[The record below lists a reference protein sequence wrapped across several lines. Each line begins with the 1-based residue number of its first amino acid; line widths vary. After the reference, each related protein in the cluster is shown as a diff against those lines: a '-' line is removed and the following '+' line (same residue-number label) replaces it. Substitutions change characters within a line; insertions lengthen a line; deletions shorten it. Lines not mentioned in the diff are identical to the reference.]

1 MAEIRSLQGAAAA
14 AHDGEAACPTCEQAI
29 PRELSEAIAARIAA
43 REREQQQRMDE
54 QISRAKAELEA
65 ASRAEIAAAREAARI
80 AAEAQI
86 QARVGALEEARRA
99 AEAEVAAL
107 KAGQDELIATRVAQE
122 REAAERA
129 ALAAVQAEQ
138 AKAFDDKQRLQAKIA
153 ELQRQL
159 ESKTAQELGDGPE
172 VDLFELLKGE
182 FPEDRISRVA
192 KGAAGADIVH
202 DVHHN
207 ARLCGRIVY
216 DSKNRSAWRNDY
228 VTKLRQDQ
236 AEHQADHAVLAS
248 KVFPSGVRELHLQEG
263 VLVVSPA
270 RVLVVAQLLRRH
282 VIQGHALRQSNEAR
296 QHKTEALYAFMLSER
311 CGQLLGSID
320 TGADYLVEL
329 DLKEQKAHQALWKK
343 RAELIRSV
351 QKAHGDLTF
360 EIDRII
366 GIAGNRAPGDEEA

>member
-1 MAEIRSLQGAAAA
+1 MAEIRSLHGAAAA

-65 ASRAEIAAAREAARI
+65 ASRAEIAAARL
-80 AAEAQI
+80 AAEAEI
-86 QARVGALEEARRA
+86 QARVGALEQARRV

-263 VLVVSPA
+263 VLVVSPV

-296 QHKTEALYAFMLSER
+296 QHKTEALYTFMLSER

-320 TGADYLVEL
+320 TGADHLVDL

-366 GIAGNRAPGDEEA
+366 GTAGNRAPGDEEP